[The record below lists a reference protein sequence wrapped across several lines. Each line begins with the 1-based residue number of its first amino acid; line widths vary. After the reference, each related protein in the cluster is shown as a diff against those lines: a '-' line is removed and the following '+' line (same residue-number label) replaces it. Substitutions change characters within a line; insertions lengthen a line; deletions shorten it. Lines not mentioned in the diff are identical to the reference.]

1 MNTDKHNAAAPQP
14 KILYWTQMNTD
25 KHRFYWQKN
34 QRKKT
39 GWDTD
44 EHGYTRIRIHKK
56 NSTKIKDFAKD

>member
-1 MNTDKHNAAAPQP
+1 
-14 KILYWTQMNTD
+14 MNTD